1 MRSIDIVS
9 LNSESERAGEI
20 EKEIAK
26 LTQEKGHSEKDLNN
40 FNRQTN
46 ILNEVPCGNQ
56 YVTTCKFIKDANNA
70 KKQTEIAEKVI
81 ENLRGKLSLKSGELE
96 KLDLSKIRTRIEN
109 FNKLTDRRKNEESLL
124 MSLKF
129 QHERMSGNLVKA
141 SSLIEEYS
149 EKIRYYEC
157 NKELLENTEKLYS
170 DLESKKS
177 EIEERQNKINEC
189 NECLYSLIGS
199 HGALEQKLENLKH
212 LKAERSRLNAVY
224 SANHLFLTCMHSN
237 GIAFDIIKRA
247 LPIINDEIAKVL
259 SNVVEFQIFFE
270 NNENKLEIQIKHPKH
285 EPRPLENGSGAE
297 KTLAAIAIRIALLNV
312 SNMPKSNLFIL
323 DEPGTALDPDNMEG
337 FMRILELVKGYF
349 DVTLLITHIESL
361 KDTVDMTID
370 IMKTDDGYA
379 YVNQ

>member
-1 MRSIDIVS
+1 
-9 LNSESERAGEI
+9 
-20 EKEIAK
+20 
-26 LTQEKGHSEKDLNN
+26 
-40 FNRQTN
+40 
-46 ILNEVPCGNQ
+46 
-56 YVTTCKFIKDANNA
+56 
-70 KKQTEIAEKVI
+70 
-81 ENLRGKLSLKSGELE
+81 
-96 KLDLSKIRTRIEN
+96 
-109 FNKLTDRRKNEESLL
+109 
-124 MSLKF
+124 
-129 QHERMSGNLVKA
+129 
-141 SSLIEEYS
+141 
-149 EKIRYYEC
+149 
-157 NKELLENTEKLYS
+157 
-170 DLESKKS
+170 
-177 EIEERQNKINEC
+177 
-189 NECLYSLIGS
+189 
-199 HGALEQKLENLKH
+199 
-212 LKAERSRLNAVY
+212 
-224 SANHLFLTCMHSN
+224 MHSN

-270 NNENKLEIQIKHPKH
+270 NNENKLDIQIKHPKH